1 MKTAEV
7 GRSTKRVVAPPPEN
21 GSLFG
26 WTVFILLLCGGAVAC
41 WIGTFYVFSHP
52 EQPFSYRLLAK
63 LHKLDPPKRFTLTA
77 APAGEFLGP
86 ERLLERYGAMS
97 QNEITDQSDNL
108 QRSYLRNYDH
118 QTYKVPYLIGKYTVL
133 DAYPLANSKYFSSG
147 MAVVAQS
154 VEVPNIFIE
163 HVFPADKMHMAA
175 MQRILATG
183 LIIEF
188 RRSYDLSAIVHV
200 ANLGNGRLLFTCVPL
215 LYGPY
220 GTTQNGAGFQLDPPK
235 ELNVQAGLPTVNL
248 VQIENAERKLAEYR
262 RVAGTRVAA
271 TAETPDKA
279 PKSLTGT
286 PELALNG
293 GSGMQAANGGAAG
306 QAQANAAPAQAVA
319 SPAVPAASP
328 APALVRVAKALPIT
342 TPSSPETMP
351 SAPKATLV
359 KAAPV
364 ALVTNTGGALP
375 VTVPPAPKAL
385 PVTAAPPAVPA
396 AQPVLT
402 TSPPPDTTGQVGTW
416 ATYRPGQMPRGRLLD
431 VQQTSELA
439 ERGVG
444 VEPMYLR
451 GDFSVTA
458 ARENRAVLRPKQS
471 LAERM
476 LGRGNARIIVE
487 YPRGLAA
494 PAEGESF
501 QRGSERPFQVVD
513 VRRGADGQ
521 VNIYVREVTTA
532 E

>member
-1 MKTAEV
+1 
-7 GRSTKRVVAPPPEN
+7 
-21 GSLFG
+21 
-26 WTVFILLLCGGAVAC
+26 
-41 WIGTFYVFSHP
+41 YVFSHP

-63 LHKLDPPKRFTLTA
+63 LHKLEPPKRFELTA

-97 QNEITDQSDNL
+97 QSELTDSSDRF
-108 QRSYLRNYDH
+108 QRSFLRNYDH
-118 QTYKVPYLIGKYTVL
+118 QTYKVPYLIGKFTVL
-133 DAYPLANSKYFSSG
+133 DAYPLTGSKYFSSG

-154 VEVPNIFIE
+154 VDVPNIFIE
-163 HVFPADKMHMAA
+163 HMFPADKAHVAS

-183 LIIEF
+183 LIMEF
-188 RRSYDLSAIVHV
+188 RRSYDLSAIVHIGS
-200 ANLGNGRLLFTCVPL
+200 LGDGRLLFTCVPL

-235 ELNVQAGLPTVNL
+235 ELNVQAGLPTVNV

-262 RVAGTRVAA
+262 RATGTRVAA
-271 TAETPDKA
+271 AAETPEKA

-286 PELALNG
+286 PELALAGGTQASGSTTQAPPNG
-293 GSGMQAANGGAAG
+293 GPGT
-306 QAQANAAPAQAVA
+306 AQPNALPPAPEA
-319 SPAVPAASP
+319 P
-328 APALVRVAKALPIT
+328 PALVRIARALPVNPPPAPAT
-342 TPSSPETMP
+342 MASPP
-351 SAPKATLV
+351 RATLV

-364 ALVTNTGGALP
+364 AAIP
-375 VTVPPAPKAL
+375 S
-385 PVTAAPPAVPA
+385 PAVAAAVPV

-402 TSPPPDTTGQVGTW
+402 TSPPPDTTGRVGTW
-416 ATYRPGQMPRGRLLD
+416 PTYRPGQMPRGRLLD
-431 VQQTSELA
+431 VQQTSELV
-439 ERGVG
+439 ERGLG
-444 VEPMYLR
+444 TEPMYLR

-458 ARENRAVLRPKQS
+458 ARENRAVLRPRQS

-487 YPRGLAA
+487 YPRGLSA

-501 QRGSERPFQVVD
+501 QRDAERPFQVVD